1 MLLPAVLLSFPGAH
15 PGRALPSSPSLKK
28 HSHLGVER
36 NKFFFLFFSFS
47 FFPTVCHHG
56 HTDVSRLHHQT
67 SLYNTKYG
75 KLSNPDKVVVFI
87 RQLRLRNSIKRRPRK
102 RKHPANNDAT
112 LQPCVQC
119 VLIATDE
126 AK

>member
-1 MLLPAVLLSFPGAH
+1 MELRSSHLNALAGCSALVSWGH

-28 HSHLGVER
+28 HSRLA
-36 NKFFFLFFSFS
+36 
-47 FFPTVCHHG
+47 
-56 HTDVSRLHHQT
+56 DVSRLHHQA
-67 SLYNTKYG
+67 SLYNTKYE
-75 KLSNPDKVVVFI
+75 KLSNSDKVVVFI

-102 RKHPANNDAT
+102 REHPANNDAT

-119 VLIATDE
+119 VLIASDE

>member
-15 PGRALPSSPSLKK
+15 PGRALPSSPSLKNT
-28 HSHLGVER
+28 HSRLGVER
-36 NKFFFLFFSFS
+36 NTQLIFFCSI
-47 FFPTVCHHG
+47 CHHG
-56 HTDVSRLHHQT
+56 RTDVSRLHRQT
-67 SLYNTKYG
+67 SLYNTKYE

-87 RQLRLRNSIKRRPRK
+87 RQLRLRNSTKRRPRK